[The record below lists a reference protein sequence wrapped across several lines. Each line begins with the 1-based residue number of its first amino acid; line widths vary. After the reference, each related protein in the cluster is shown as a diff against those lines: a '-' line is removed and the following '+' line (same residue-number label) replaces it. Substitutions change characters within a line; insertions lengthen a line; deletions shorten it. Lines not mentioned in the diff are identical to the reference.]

1 MEENPNQRPE
11 VPPKGDKWD
20 TAPKGDKWDT
30 AGVEAPDEK
39 SEVHYELNL
48 DEHAPADIDEAFKD
62 AVAAVDRV
70 KDTEQTPGDADA
82 PAGEA
87 EASATDGT
95 PGDPAG
101 PARPAGDASSRGDLG
116 AETEGLRER
125 LMRTLADF
133 DNYRKRTERE
143 KQALRRFANFEVF
156 KDFLGVLDNL
166 ERAMDSS
173 GSTED
178 LKQGLKMIVRQHE
191 EILRRHGVERVEA
204 VGKAFDPTVHEA
216 VAREE
221 NSEIGV
227 PTVTRE
233 MQRGYLLHDRLLR
246 PAMVFVAMPGAR
258 SATEVGGAGGAGDG
272 GESDGE
278 ASG

>member
-1 MEENPNQRPE
+1 MEDNPTQSP
-11 VPPKGDKWD
+11 GSS
-20 TAPKGDKWDT
+20 
-30 AGVEAPDEK
+30 GVQTPDETAA
-39 SEVHYELNL
+39 ENHYQLDL

-70 KDTEQTPGDADA
+70 KEEKPPNEVPDGESPSSFEASDGEARGQSTPAVGHDPDPGRGPEPDREA
-82 PAGEA
+82 PART
-87 EASATDGT
+87 ASQ
-95 PGDPAG
+95 
-101 PARPAGDASSRGDLG
+101 
-116 AETEGLRER
+116 AETDGLRER

-143 KQALRRFANFEVF
+143 KQTLRRFANFDVF

-166 ERAMDSS
+166 ERATESS
-173 GSTED
+173 GSAED
-178 LKQGLKMIVRQHE
+178 LKQGLRMIIRQHE
-191 EILRRHGVERVEA
+191 EILRRHGVEAVEA

-221 NSEIGV
+221 NTELDV

-246 PAMVFVAMPGAR
+246 PAMVFVAMPGSA
-258 SATEVGGAGGAGDG
+258 SATESDDGAD
-272 GESDGE
+272 SDGE
-278 ASG
+278 ASD

>member
-1 MEENPNQRPE
+1 MGENPNQNPG
-11 VPPKGDKWD
+11 VSS
-20 TAPKGDKWDT
+20 
-30 AGVEAPDEK
+30 VEAPEGK
-39 SEVHYELNL
+39 ASENHYELDL

-62 AVAAVDRV
+62 AVAAVDRAKEV
-70 KDTEQTPGDADA
+70 EHPPADD
-82 PAGEA
+82 
-87 EASATDGT
+87 ATDGSSARDSAPDT
-95 PGDPAG
+95 AG
-101 PARPAGDASSRGDLG
+101 AARKQQASDGGSSERAA
-116 AETEGLRER
+116 AEADGLRER

-143 KQALRRFANFEVF
+143 KQSLRRFANFDVF

-166 ERAMDSS
+166 ERAMESS

-178 LKQGLKMIVRQHE
+178 LKQGLRMIVRQHE

-204 VGKAFDPTVHEA
+204 VGRAFDPTVHEA

-221 NSEIGV
+221 SAKVEG
-227 PTVTRE
+227 PTVTKE

-258 SATEVGGAGGAGDG
+258 SADDGAATDG
-272 GESDGE
+272 GVGDDGE

>member
-1 MEENPNQRPE
+1 MEENPTQSP
-11 VPPKGDKWD
+11 
-20 TAPKGDKWDT
+20 
-30 AGVEAPDEK
+30 GVDAPDDK
-39 SEVHYELNL
+39 TSELHYELDL
-48 DEHAPADIDEAFKD
+48 DEHAPANIDEAIKD

-70 KDTEQTPGDADA
+70 KETEHAAGD
-82 PAGEA
+82 A
-87 EASATDGT
+87 EASGAQAESQTGEAPT
-95 PGDPAG
+95 QAEPE
-101 PARPAGDASSRGDLG
+101 RPSSSG
-116 AETEGLRER
+116 AELKAETDGLRER

-143 KQALRRFANFEVF
+143 KQTLRRFANFDVF

-173 GSTED
+173 GSAED

-221 NSEIGV
+221 SSEV
-227 PTVTRE
+227 EQPTVTQE

-246 PAMVFVAMPGAR
+246 PAMVFVAMPGSKPTDAD
-258 SATEVGGAGGAGDG
+258 GPAGD
-272 GESDGE
+272 DGE
-278 ASG
+278 ASS

>member
-1 MEENPNQRPE
+1 MEDNPNQSSS
-11 VPPKGDKWD
+11 VPPKGDKRGRP
-20 TAPKGDKWDT
+20 PKGDTWET
-30 AGVEAPDEK
+30 ADAETPDEK

-70 KDTEQTPGDADA
+70 KETEHTDELDA

-87 EASATDGT
+87 VTDEAPSGSGGA
-95 PGDPAG
+95 AG
-101 PARPAGDASSRGDLG
+101 PVGETSSRGDLE

-143 KQALRRFANFEVF
+143 KQTLRRFANFEVF

-173 GSTED
+173 GSAED

-204 VGKAFDPTVHEA
+204 VGQVFDPTVHEA

-221 NSEIGV
+221 SSEIGV
-227 PTVTRE
+227 PTVTKE

-246 PAMVFVAMPGAR
+246 PAMVFVAMPGAKP
-258 SATEVGGAGGAGDG
+258 ATGGIGDGGAGEG

>member
-1 MEENPNQRPE
+1 MEENPNQSP
-11 VPPKGDKWD
+11 VSS
-20 TAPKGDKWDT
+20 A
-30 AGVEAPDEK
+30 EAPDDK
-39 SEVHYELNL
+39 KASEMHYELDL

-70 KDTEQTPGDADA
+70 KDTDDADGVA
-82 PAGEA
+82 PAPGG
-87 EASATDGT
+87 SATAAA
-95 PGDPAG
+95 PGG
-101 PARPAGDASSRGDLG
+101 GSSSQGELE

-143 KQALRRFANFEVF
+143 KQTLRRFANFEVF

-173 GSTED
+173 GSAED

-204 VGKAFDPTVHEA
+204 VGKAFDPTIHEA

-221 NSEIGV
+221 SAEIET
-227 PTVTRE
+227 PTVTKE

-246 PAMVFVAMPGAR
+246 PAMVFVAMPGAN
-258 SATEVGGAGGAGDG
+258 G
-272 GESDGE
+272 GESEGE

>member
-1 MEENPNQRPE
+1 MEENPTQSPAA
-11 VPPKGDKWD
+11 PSKGDRREG
-20 TAPKGDKWDT
+20 APEGDKRE
-30 AGVEAPDEK
+30 GVPEGDIREGAPEASDVETLDEK
-39 SEVHYELNL
+39 ASEIHYELNL

-70 KDTEQTPGDADA
+70 KETEHAPNDGGDATESDETSA
-82 PAGEA
+82 QASPGVTEHPSSSRAELEA
-87 EASATDGT
+87 ETD
-95 PGDPAG
+95 
-101 PARPAGDASSRGDLG
+101 
-116 AETEGLRER
+116 GLRER

-173 GSTED
+173 GSAED

-191 EILRRHGVERVEA
+191 EILRRHGVERVKA

-221 NSEIGV
+221 SSEV
-227 PTVTRE
+227 ELPTVTRE
-233 MQRGYLLHDRLLR
+233 MQKGYLLHDRLLR
-246 PAMVFVAMPGAR
+246 PAMVFVAMPGGGPAGG
-258 SATEVGGAGGAGDG
+258 GGADDG
-272 GESDGE
+272 GE

>member
-1 MEENPNQRPE
+1 MEENPTQSPE
-11 VPPKGDKWD
+11 APPEGDEGMAAPEGDNWD
-20 TAPKGDKWDT
+20 AS
-30 AGVEAPDEK
+30 GVETADEK
-39 SEVHYELNL
+39 ASEIHYELDL
-48 DEHAPADIDEAFKD
+48 DEHAPADIDEAIKD
-62 AVAAVDRV
+62 AVAAVDRA
-70 KDTEQTPGDADA
+70 KESEP
-82 PAGEA
+82 PA
-87 EASATDGT
+87 EAADSDEVAAEPQTEET
-95 PGDPAG
+95 SPPAE
-101 PARPAGDASSRGDLG
+101 LK
-116 AETEGLRER
+116 AETDGLRER

-204 VGKAFDPTVHEA
+204 VGKTFDPTVHEA

-221 NSEIGV
+221 SSDVEQ
-227 PTVTRE
+227 PTVTQE

-246 PAMVFVAMPGAR
+246 PSMVFVAMPDSRPA
-258 SATEVGGAGGAGDG
+258 VGDAKADD
-272 GESDGE
+272 DGE